1 MAGILDTYGY
11 KESQTSLVTVEQQNE
26 EKQNEIDKLQSAQIE
41 ANSAKN
47 ERQDGSIAVINLNDE
62 RQNERLG
69 TLEEQIKHISSG
81 GTVTDF
87 DFGNW

>member
-41 ANSAKN
+41 ANSVKN
-47 ERQDGSIAVINLNDE
+47 ERQDGSIAVINSNDE
-62 RQNERLG
+62 LQDKRLG
-69 TLEEQIKHISSG
+69 ALEYQVHHITG
-81 GTVTDF
+81 GTETDF

>member
-41 ANSAKN
+41 ANSVKN
-47 ERQDGSIAVINLNDE
+47 ERQDGSIAVINSNDE
-62 RQNERLG
+62 IQDKRLG
-69 TLEEQIKHISSG
+69 ALEYQIQHITG
-81 GTVTDF
+81 GTETDF